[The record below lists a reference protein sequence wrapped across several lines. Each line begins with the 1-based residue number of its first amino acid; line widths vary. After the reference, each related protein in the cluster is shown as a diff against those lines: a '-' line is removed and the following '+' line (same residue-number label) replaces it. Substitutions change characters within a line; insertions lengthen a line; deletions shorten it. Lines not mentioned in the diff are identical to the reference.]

1 MSNPTDTPVAAWPA
15 LLMPYYGAICWLDA
29 SSRVAQDWAEWQRA
43 AWQPML
49 DVQAEWL
56 QRWGSAAGWPPLA
69 SLTLPR
75 GSEQLA

>member
-29 SSRVAQDWAEWQRA
+29 SSRMAQDWAEWQR
-43 AWQPML
+43 
-49 DVQAEWL
+49 
-56 QRWGSAAGWPPLA
+56 AAGWPPLA